1 VENNKNVRILVV
13 DDEEPVLHLVEL
25 LLRRVGYTPILA
37 HNAKEAADILKQKPL
52 PDLMILDLMMP
63 GISGIELCRALRA
76 HEATR
81 GTPVIML
88 SSLNDPQTINNCLN
102 AGATAFVCKSDMQR
116 LPAIVRKFLPA
127 PTPGPLSRQEAQA
140 GIDAK

>member
-1 VENNKNVRILVV
+1 MTILLA
-13 DDEEPVLHLVEL
+13 DDDRVMRTLTATFLKRSGFEL
-25 LLRRVGYTPILA
+25 LYA
-37 HNAKEAADILKQKPL
+37 QDAAQVLQIVKSTVPDMFVLDI
-52 PDLMILDLMMP
+52 MMP
-63 GISGIELCRALRA
+63 GISGVELCRALRA